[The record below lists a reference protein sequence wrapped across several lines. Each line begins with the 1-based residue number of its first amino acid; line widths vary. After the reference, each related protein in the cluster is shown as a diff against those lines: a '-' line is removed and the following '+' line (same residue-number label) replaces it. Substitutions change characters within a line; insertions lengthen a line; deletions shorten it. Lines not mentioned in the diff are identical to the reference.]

1 MSMHRTYLAAA
12 VVCALLSALCFVGF
26 RSTPATLDA
35 NGVLH
40 EPFGLIPLGYLC
52 ALLAVVLFGV
62 ACLRRK

>member
-1 MSMHRTYLAAA
+1 MHRTYLAAA

-26 RSTPATLDA
+26 KATPATLDA

-52 ALLAVVLFGV
+52 TLLAVVSFGL
-62 ACLRRK
+62 AWLRRK

>member
-26 RSTPATLDA
+26 KATPATVDA

-52 ALLAVVLFGV
+52 ALLAVVSFGV
-62 ACLRRK
+62 AWLRRQ

>member
-1 MSMHRTYLAAA
+1 MHRTYLAAA

-26 RSTPATLDA
+26 KATPATVDA

-52 ALLAVVLFGV
+52 ALLAVVSLGL
-62 ACLRRK
+62 AWLRRK

>member
-1 MSMHRTYLAAA
+1 MHRTYLAAA

-52 ALLAVVLFGV
+52 ALLAAVSFGV
-62 ACLRRK
+62 AWLRRK